1 MENLLAET
9 EAKLKVVESNVV
21 FDFDKTLINPDT
33 TLGFF
38 LFEQFWARKFFIFMH
53 YGLLAALQRMGL
65 ITVAQV
71 KLHLLNYWYGQE
83 SVPALA
89 EKGVRYSKT
98 LKLNGLECVLCEELS
113 RKDSKV
119 WIATASL
126 DIWVEPLFGSMG
138 VAVLASSVHKNARG
152 RWIFVTHCY
161 GDAKVEALKA
171 KGVMA
176 LDRVYTDGP
185 SDTPLV
191 NMGAEWVGV
200 RHGRVVKVGRG
211 LITFESWAK

>member
-9 EAKLKVVESNVV
+9 EAKLKVAESNVV
-21 FDFDKTLINPDT
+21 FDFDRTLINPDT

-53 YGLLAALQRMGL
+53 YSLLAMLRRMGI

-83 SVPALA
+83 SSPALA
-89 EKGVRYSKT
+89 EKGVLYAKT
-98 LKLNGLECVLCEELS
+98 LKLNGLERVLCEELS

-119 WIATASL
+119 WIVTASL
-126 DIWVEPLFGSMG
+126 DIWVEPLFGSMD
-138 VAVLASSVHKNARG
+138 VVVLASSVHKNARG
-152 RWIFVTHCY
+152 HWVFVTHCY
-161 GDAKVEALKA
+161 GDAKADALKA

-176 LDRVYTDGP
+176 LDRVYTDGL
-185 SDTPLV
+185 SDAPLV
-191 NMGAEWVGV
+191 NMGVEWHGV

>member
-38 LFEQFWARKFFIFMH
+38 LFEQFWTRKFCLCIH
-53 YGLLAALQRMGL
+53 YCLLAALRRMGL
-65 ITVAQV
+65 ISVGQV
-71 KLHLLNYWYGQE
+71 KLHLLNYWYGEE
-83 SVPALA
+83 SVPALS
-89 EKGVRYSKT
+89 EKGIRYAKT
-98 LKLNGLECVLCEELS
+98 LKLNALERVLCEELS
-113 RKDSKV
+113 RKDSKI

-152 RWIFVTHCY
+152 RWVFVTHCY
-161 GDAKVEALKA
+161 GDAKAAALKA

-176 LDRVYTDGP
+176 LDRVYTDGL
-185 SDTPLV
+185 SDAPLV
-191 NMGAEWVGV
+191 NMGAEWHGV

>member
-1 MENLLAET
+1 
-9 EAKLKVVESNVV
+9 
-21 FDFDKTLINPDT
+21 
-33 TLGFF
+33 
-38 LFEQFWARKFFIFMH
+38 
-53 YGLLAALQRMGL
+53 
-65 ITVAQV
+65 VAQV

-161 GDAKVEALKA
+161 GDGKAAALKA

-176 LDRVYTDGP
+176 LDRVYTDGL
-185 SDTPLV
+185 SDAPLV
-191 NMGAEWVGV
+191 NMGAEWHGV

>member
-1 MENLLAET
+1 
-9 EAKLKVVESNVV
+9 V

-38 LFEQFWARKFFIFMH
+38 IFEQFWTRKFFIFMH
-53 YGLLAALQRMGL
+53 YGLLAILRRMGI
-65 ITVAQV
+65 ITVEQV

-83 SVPALA
+83 SSPAMV
-89 EKGVRYSKT
+89 EKGVRYAKT
-98 LKLNGLECVLCEELS
+98 LKLNGLECVLSEELS

-119 WIATASL
+119 WIVTASL
-126 DIWVEPLFGSMG
+126 DIWVEPLFGSMD

-152 RWIFVTHCY
+152 RWFFLTHCY
-161 GDAKVEALKA
+161 GDAKAVALKA

-176 LDRVYTDGP
+176 LDRVYIDGF
-185 SDTPLV
+185 SDSSLV
-191 NMGAEWVGV
+191 NMAAEWHGV
-200 RHGRVVKVGRG
+200 RHGRVEKVGCG

>member
-9 EAKLKVVESNVV
+9 EAKLKVEESNVV

-38 LFEQFWARKFFIFMH
+38 LFEQFLARKFFIFIH
-53 YGLLAALQRMGL
+53 YGLLAVLRRMGM
-65 ITVAQV
+65 ITVEQV

-83 SVPALA
+83 SGPALA
-89 EKGVRYSKT
+89 EKGVRYATT
-98 LKLNGLECVLCEELS
+98 LKLNGLERLLCEELL

-119 WIATASL
+119 WVATASL
-126 DIWVEPLFGSMG
+126 DIWVGPLFGSLD
-138 VAVLASSVHKNARG
+138 VAVLSSSVYKNARG
-152 RWIFVTHCY
+152 RWIFLTHCY
-161 GDAKVEALKA
+161 GDAKAEALKA

-176 LDRVYTDGP
+176 LDRVYTDGL
-185 SDTPLV
+185 SDAPLV
-191 NMGAEWVGV
+191 NMSAEWHGV

>member
-38 LFEQFWARKFFIFMH
+38 LFEQFWTRKFCLCIH
-53 YGLLAALQRMGL
+53 YCLLAALRRMGL
-65 ITVAQV
+65 ISVGQV
-71 KLHLLNYWYGQE
+71 KLHLLNYWYGEE
-83 SVPALA
+83 SVPALS
-89 EKGVRYSKT
+89 EKGIRYAKT
-98 LKLNGLECVLCEELS
+98 LKLNALERVLCEELS

-119 WIATASL
+119 WIVTASL
-126 DIWVEPLFGSMG
+126 DIWVEPLFGSMD
-138 VAVLASSVHKNARG
+138 VVVLASSVHKNARG
-152 RWIFVTHCY
+152 RWVFVTHCY
-161 GDAKVEALKA
+161 GDAKAAALKA

-176 LDRVYTDGP
+176 LDRVYTDGL
-185 SDTPLV
+185 SDAPLV
-191 NMGAEWVGV
+191 NMGAEWHGV